1 MLTYHACSKCDA
13 PVRRSRRRNLLEF
26 LIGIVVLPYRC
37 TICDRREMKLRFI
50 DMEPP
55 QLGEEE
61 EEEEA
66 DLLIPEPTERELE
79 EAKKAEQRAFER
91 AAKKAA
97 ARLKKEAKAA
107 ARKKR
112 VEEAQPPVISEV
124 IPEVTPRIT
133 PQSHTSDEEEEQ
145 IFPS

>member
-26 LIGIVVLPYRC
+26 LIGPIMLPYRC

-55 QLGEEE
+55 PLGEET
-61 EEEEA
+61 
-66 DLLIPEPTERELE
+66 DLIVTEPTDRELE
-79 EAKKAEQRAFER
+79 DVKRAEQKAAEK

-97 ARLKKEAKAA
+97 AKLKKETKAKARSAKTKGA
-107 ARKKR
+107 AG
-112 VEEAQPPVISEV
+112 APDSP
-124 IPEVTPRIT
+124 IT
-133 PQSHTSDEEEEQ
+133 PQSHTSDEAEEQ
-145 IFPS
+145 ISPS